1 MPCVRFSCGDESF
14 HAHGRWLLLGCDSRN
29 IVYDH
34 NTHYRILHI
43 KTNLHDYRRLETS
56 PFGNRERRE
65 ETLND
70 LFQVFDQSF
79 RDLAPSAPLRYWK
92 DRSIARGSCN
102 ERAHYCDTFSVLSW
116 TPSAPASGPVPEAVA
131 DGARDVGERESR
143 GTNAARELQIRRA
156 EALPLWSS
164 FRGIGAC
171 AATQPPTT

>member
-116 TPSAPASGPVPEAVA
+116 TPSAPASGPVPEAA
-131 DGARDVGERESR
+131 TPCTYLFIHILRSAHRSY
-143 GTNAARELQIRRA
+143 RRVD
-156 EALPLWSS
+156 SS
-164 FRGIGAC
+164 GAC
-171 AATQPPTT
+171 GDHMSFCRRLSF